1 MRPAALLGI
10 ALLALSIFALF
21 QVKYKVQ
28 NLHRDLAEI
37 ERQIAIDKK
46 TIHVLEAEWAYLNR
60 PERLKQLADQ
70 YLDLRYVSVA
80 QMKEGQAVMVAGSER
95 IRNNDIMPTPKPILS
110 SMQVVSR

>member
-28 NLHRDLAEI
+28 DLRRDLAEI
-37 ERQIAIDKK
+37 ERQIAADKQS
-46 TIHVLEAEWAYLNR
+46 IHVLQAEWAYLNR
-60 PERLKQLADQ
+60 PERLKRLADQ

-80 QMKEGQAVMVAGSER
+80 QVKEGEAVMVAGRER
-95 IRNNDIMPTPKPILS
+95 AMENLVVPTPRPVLS
-110 SMQVVSR
+110 AWEVVRR

>member
-28 NLHRDLAEI
+28 NLRRDLAEI
-37 ERQIAIDKK
+37 ERQVTSDKQS
-46 TIHVLEAEWAYLNR
+46 IHVLQAEWAYLNR
-60 PERLKQLADQ
+60 PERLKRLADQ

-80 QMKEGQAVMVAGSER
+80 QVKEGEAVMVAGRER
-95 IRNNDIMPTPKPILS
+95 EGDRLVTPTPRPILA
-110 SMQVVSR
+110 SMKVVYR